1 MQKNK
6 YDLAQEA
13 ASFLYDSETFE
24 TCERCFMNRECWKD
38 MYEDTGGY
46 PKKCL
51 CASPDTLRKAIEIK
65 YNL

>member
-6 YDLAQEA
+6 YDLAQEV

-24 TCERCFMNRECWKD
+24 TCERCFMTRECWKNMDED
-38 MYEDTGGY
+38 MEDHE
-46 PKKCL
+46 KSF
-51 CASPDTLRKAIEIK
+51 CASPNILRKAIESK

>member
-6 YDLAQEA
+6 YDLAQEV

-24 TCERCFMNRECWKD
+24 TCERCFMSHECWKNMD
-38 MYEDTGGY
+38 DPE
-46 PKKCL
+46 KSL
-51 CASPDTLRKAIEIK
+51 CASPEILRSAIERK